1 MFVQE
6 VMDKCK
12 VSKRQALEII
22 SFIDCWLDIDWSEAT
37 NRKVNSTIKTAVEM
51 MADER
56 YAEMTS
62 IARSQV
68 KVGA

>member
-1 MFVQE
+1 MFVEE
-6 VMDKCK
+6 VMTKCK

-22 SFIDCWLDIDWSEAT
+22 SFIDCWLEIDWSEAS

-51 MADER
+51 MADSR
-56 YAEMTS
+56 FSEMTS
-62 IARSQV
+62 LARSMV